1 MTIKRTKSDTW
12 GLSSVRITRHTVQL
26 EVQLVLLLNM
36 PSSPVANSYLSFCS
50 ASSQTCRCCRCSMH
64 SFNFSFLQQMYCISC
79 ITPYLCHCLT
89 YKNRG
94 LTGEWYQYFHLTRYS
109 CLLLHASGSVM
120 YANDRHQTKRVKN
133 VAVKW
138 EFVKSLLWNGR
149 GYNKLRPR
157 DGFGRGVDSFLM
169 ASPGQNQSLRWQI
182 ES

>member
-64 SFNFSFLQQMYCISC
+64 SF
-79 ITPYLCHCLT
+79 